1 MRVSLKLNEVTNM
14 FGRLSEH
21 YVKPRAFSR
30 PGRNSLP
37 ARHKCLQLRPCG
49 IMRGVSEEVGPTEQS
64 GGSKPDDDVLAK
76 LLGLRQANPDMTMK
90 ELADT
95 SGLSKERAKRLL
107 AKAQTVDVNPATGSL
122 TLGAE
127 FHRCLVDL
135 LEQPKLQEVL
145 HGLMTMVSL
154 NHPERLRRFAATSP
168 HPVPPMLEPAE
179 SLYPLGS
186 CLLMSCFV
194 GVLGSPFT
202 AEDKFAQ
209 RRFSSS
215 SLDPTCT
222 LPRTPNAMENVLL
235 KEVQAA
241 MELLKQQP
249 GRLGVTLPVSVT
261 DVHAQ
266 ENPKEA
272 SMPRHRA
279 HFAHIFNLV
288 LTSGSK
294 DEQVEAR
301 LYSAWVES
309 DLRAWLKAKNKSQ
322 FLLSEV
328 MIMDF
333 VGKINQ
339 VETASTWTKEIN
351 EVWKSLFNITLPVLV
366 KRQWPVR
373 THVRVLSATFDQDE
387 LQKSAWLFR
396 AANWRCSG
404 MFGYM

>member
-1 MRVSLKLNEVTNM
+1 
-14 FGRLSEH
+14 
-21 YVKPRAFSR
+21 
-30 PGRNSLP
+30 
-37 ARHKCLQLRPCG
+37 
-49 IMRGVSEEVGPTEQS
+49 
-64 GGSKPDDDVLAK
+64 
-76 LLGLRQANPDMTMK
+76 
-90 ELADT
+90 
-95 SGLSKERAKRLL
+95 
-107 AKAQTVDVNPATGSL
+107 
-122 TLGAE
+122 
-127 FHRCLVDL
+127 
-135 LEQPKLQEVL
+135 
-145 HGLMTMVSL
+145 
-154 NHPERLRRFAATSP
+154 
-168 HPVPPMLEPAE
+168 
-179 SLYPLGS
+179 
-186 CLLMSCFV
+186 
-194 GVLGSPFT
+194 
-202 AEDKFAQ
+202 
-209 RRFSSS
+209 
-215 SLDPTCT
+215 
-222 LPRTPNAMENVLL
+222 
-235 KEVQAA
+235 

-249 GRLGVTLPVSVT
+249 GRLGVTLTVSVT